1 MAHSRET
8 GVSWKPELPTAA
20 QHPTRGGAAP
30 RQEGGM
36 TSVLFTNVRI
46 FDGTGALAYPGEVLV
61 QGNRIS
67 RIARGARA
75 LPTAGV
81 TTVDGGGATLMPG
94 LVEAHTHFSWNDQPG
109 LSEIQRMPTEEHILW
124 CAHIA
129 KRYLDMGFTS
139 CIGAATAKPR
149 LDVVIRNAI
158 ESGQNSGSAV
168 PGGEPGDHGAGRPGR
183 RDAAAPAVSRVQ
195 FRGHR
200 QRPRGDAEDGAH
212 VPQVRGGHRQA
223 EPLGGS
229 TSRGSRPSSRR

>member
-46 FDGTGALAYPGEVLV
+46 FDGTGVLAYPGEVLV

-81 TTVDGGGATLMPG
+81 PGVDGGGATLMPG
-94 LVEAHTHFSWNDQPG
+94 LVDAHTHFSWNHRPG
-109 LSEIQRMPTEEHILW
+109 LTQIQPMPTDAHILRP
-124 CAHIA
+124 AHIA
-129 KRYLDMGFTS
+129 KRHPAMACTPS
-139 CIGAATAKPR
+139 IRTA
-149 LDVVIRNAI
+149 
-158 ESGQNSGSAV
+158 
-168 PGGEPGDHGAGRPGR
+168 
-183 RDAAAPAVSRVQ
+183 
-195 FRGHR
+195 
-200 QRPRGDAEDGAH
+200 
-212 VPQVRGGHRQA
+212 
-223 EPLGGS
+223 
-229 TSRGSRPSSRR
+229 